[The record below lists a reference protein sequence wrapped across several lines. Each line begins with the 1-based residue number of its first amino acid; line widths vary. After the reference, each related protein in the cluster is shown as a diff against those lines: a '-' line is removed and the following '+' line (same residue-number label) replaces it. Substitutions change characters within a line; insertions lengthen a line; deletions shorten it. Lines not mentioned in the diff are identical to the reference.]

1 MCRQA
6 EGPPTNPVGM
16 GLPDS
21 ACAVRRASQRSGA
34 AAGDRMRR
42 FVEGTDRDTVLYSKK
57 SDADSY
63 YRFRQRSVFFIA
75 AQSAAPLARWTFKS
89 ARLNFHILFP
99 NRRGE
104 EKQ

>member
-6 EGPPTNPVGM
+6 EGPPTNPVEM
-16 GLPDS
+16 GLPDI

-34 AAGDRMRR
+34 AAGDRMRH

-63 YRFRQRSVFFIA
+63 YGFRQRSVFFIA

-89 ARLNFHILFP
+89 SSAA
-99 NRRGE
+99 
-104 EKQ
+104 